1 MTPMVFAAWMNFSPA
16 LGPAGWA
23 ALGGVPVGI
32 IALYFLKLRRR
43 PVEVPSTLL
52 WRRSLEDL
60 HVNSL
65 FQRLR
70 KNLLLFLQ
78 LLIIAL
84 AALALTG
91 PRVEGTNGP
100 GQRYILAIDESASMG
115 ATDTGKSRLDDA
127 KAAAAKVI
135 DNMEADD
142 LAMVV
147 AFADRARVV
156 SNYSGNKS
164 LLRQRLASIAPTQRT
179 TSLLDALQVVA
190 GLALPSKDFNAL
202 ALPQG
207 VIASGVVP
215 PKLYVFTDGGFA
227 DVAGF
232 SLGNVEPEV
241 VVIGPA
247 PEPVPGTSL
256 VPSDNVA
263 IVALQAGRADDR
275 PDLYQVFGRVHN
287 YKGEAVQTEAKLYRR
302 DPARPADEPRL
313 IDAVSL
319 AIDPGADQ
327 SFKFDLAESGAAELE
342 VRIDSKDSL
351 PLDDRAYAVFGTPRR
366 AQVLLVTP
374 GNRFL
379 ANALKTPYTA
389 SLADLTIATAE
400 EIKAPELA
408 RDLAAGRFDLAIF
421 DGVRPDKAPECN
433 TLSFGAIPPP
443 FDPSAA
449 KTAEFPVILDWNL
462 AHPLTQYLRDLTT
475 LIVKKASVIDPPV
488 GATVLIEGSTG
499 PLAFAASR
507 SGFVDAVV
515 AFPLLENKELQTDWP
530 LKLSFP
536 LFLSN
541 VVKTLGNA
549 RDAVGGDA
557 QRPGQAVVLRADA
570 DAKEIVVTAPD
581 GKSTETL
588 KRSTQNTFLANQVE
602 QTGIYHARWG
612 EKGSSA
618 FAVNLFDSRESDLS
632 TRGLAPVGTPADK
645 AEAYQIKIGYKAV
658 AGSPRPVRAVKD
670 WWKYLAGAA
679 LVVVLAEWYIYNKR
693 VYV

>member
-1 MTPMVFAAWMNFSPA
+1 MGFGPVQFISP
-16 LGPAGWA
+16 LGLTYWA
-23 ALGGVPVGI
+23 VLAGVPVGI

-78 LLIIAL
+78 LLIVGL
-84 AALALTG
+84 AALALLG
-91 PRVEGTNGP
+91 PRVEGTQGP
-100 GQRYILAIDESASMG
+100 GQRFILAIDESASMG
-115 ATDTGKSRLDDA
+115 ATDTGKPRVEEA
-127 KAAAAKVI
+127 KLAASKVI

-156 SNYSGNKS
+156 SNYTGNKS
-164 LLRQRLASIAPTQRT
+164 LLRQRLAGIGATQRT

-202 ALPQG
+202 QLPQG
-207 VIASGVVP
+207 VIAADVVP

-227 DVAGF
+227 DVSGF
-232 SLGNVEPEV
+232 SLGNIEPEV
-241 VVIGPA
+241 IVVGPA
-247 PEPVPGTSL
+247 PEPVAATSQ

-263 IVALQAGRADDR
+263 IVALQAGRADDK
-275 PDLYQVFGRVHN
+275 PDLHQVFGRVHN
-287 YKGEAVQTEAKLYRR
+287 YRGEAVATEAKLYRR
-302 DPARPADEPRL
+302 DPLKPADAPRL
-313 IDAVSL
+313 IDAVGL
-319 AIDPGADQ
+319 AIDPGTDQ
-327 SFKFDLAESGAAELE
+327 SFKFDLAEGNAAELE
-342 VRIDSKDSL
+342 VRVDVRDSL
-351 PLDDRAYAVFGTPRR
+351 PLDDRAYAVIGTPRK

-389 SLADLTIATAE
+389 SLADLAVATAE

-408 RDLAAGRFDLAIF
+408 RDLAAGRFDLVIF
-421 DGVRPDKAPECN
+421 DGVRPDKSPEGN

-443 FDPSAA
+443 FDPAAA
-449 KTAEFPVILDWNL
+449 KLAEFPVILDWNL

-475 LIVKKASVIDPPV
+475 LVVKKAAVLEPPV
-488 GATVLIEGSTG
+488 GATILIEGSTG

-536 LFLSN
+536 MFLAN

-549 RDAVGGDA
+549 RDAAGGEA

-570 DAKEIVVTAPD
+570 EAKEVVVTAPD
-581 GKSTETL
+581 GRSTETL

-612 EKGSSA
+612 DKGASA
-618 FAVNLFDSRESDLS
+618 FAVNLFDARESDLS
-632 TRGLAPVGTPADK
+632 TRGLAPAGTPADK

-679 LVVVLAEWYIYNKR
+679 LVVVMAEWYIYNKR